1 MIAYIS
7 HPDCQKHNM
16 GPGHPESPARLIAI
30 DNALAA
36 SDIHTLLQR
45 YEAPLVTREQ
55 LLRVH
60 DADYVDAIFKL
71 SPAKGLTYLDSD
83 TAMNPHSLTAALRAA
98 GAVILAVDL
107 VMKAKSKTAFCCVR
121 PPGHH
126 AERARAMGFCF
137 FNNVAVGVMH
147 ALEHYKIKRVAIVD
161 FDVHHGNGTEDIFRL
176 ESRVLLCSSFQS
188 PFYPMSGAD
197 TKSDHIINLPLP
209 AGTSGKEFRTAVT
222 NHWLEKLETFHPELI
237 FFSAGFDGHK
247 EDTMANFF
255 LIEEDYSWITEKVR
269 SIAEKYCKG
278 RMISILEGG
287 YALNAL
293 GRSVVAHLR
302 AMAGRTHLS

>member
-1 MIAYIS
+1 MLAYIS
-7 HPDCQKHNM
+7 HPDCLKHNM
-16 GPGHPESPARLIAI
+16 GAGHPERPERLTAI
-30 DNALAA
+30 DNAIA
-36 SDIHTLLQR
+36 SSELSSLVQY

-60 DADYVDAIFKL
+60 DVNYIDTIFKL
-71 SPAKGLTYLDSD
+71 SPDQGLTYLDPD

-107 VMKAKSKTAFCCVR
+107 VMTDKNKTAFCCIR

-126 AERARAMGFCF
+126 AQRSKAMGFCF
-137 FNNVAVGVMH
+137 FNNVAIGVAH
-147 ALEHYKIKRVAIVD
+147 AIEHYKLKQVAIVD

-176 ESRVLLCSSFQS
+176 EPRVLLCSSFQS
-188 PFYPMSGAD
+188 PFYPFSGAN
-197 TKSDHIINLPLP
+197 TKSPHIINLPLP
-209 AGTSGKEFRTAVT
+209 AGTSGKEFRAATT
-222 NHWLEKLETFHPELI
+222 EHWLEKLEAFQPELV

-247 EDTMANFF
+247 EDNMANF
-255 LIEEDYSWITEKVR
+255 LLTEEDYSWITEKVR
-269 SIAEKYCKG
+269 AIAQKYCQG
-278 RMISILEGG
+278 RMISVLEGG

-302 AMAGRTHLS
+302 AMVGNTLNF